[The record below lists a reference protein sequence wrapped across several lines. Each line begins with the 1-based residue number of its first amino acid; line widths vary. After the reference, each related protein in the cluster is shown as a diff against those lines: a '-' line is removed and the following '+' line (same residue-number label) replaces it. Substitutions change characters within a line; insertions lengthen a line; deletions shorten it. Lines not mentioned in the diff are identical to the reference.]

1 MNTKILAC
9 LLSLSLGASCAFTSC
24 SDVDDPVVSTA
35 AILKEVT
42 TGGAEVTATS
52 ATVTG
57 TVKGL
62 AGQNAQA
69 YTVGVVYGTSEDPT
83 AGGSRAA
90 GTLAEDGT
98 VTTTIKGLSDNV
110 TYYYATF
117 VTLQGT
123 VTQYGE
129 VKSFITTDAA
139 IATAEAASVKAT
151 SAILGGTVNGMQ
163 DEVAAGLVRGFVV
176 APAATAIENGVK
188 FEVESA
194 ENTMNLELTGLV
206 PNTAYKYAA
215 FMTVN
220 GADVLAAEQAFTT
233 PVGVNAKEESID
245 DYVDMGT
252 RLEWCRYNV
261 GAAVETEAG
270 TLLGYGDITGFNY
283 SMNVADY
290 AAGDITGTDAD
301 VAKAAG
307 MGMLPTA
314 ADWAELLAVSTV
326 TAVDGGV
333 KLTSNVTGNS
343 IILPAAGKREGT
355 AVDNATLAMYWTGTA
370 CATAADY
377 ATLATIGTE
386 GLATS
391 NALRYTGALVRPVR
405 KPYINEVEADV
416 TKLAV
421 GDLEG
426 NGRLRIEIY
435 NEYGSTSGNP
445 ALDLASISFEKQ
457 MVADF
462 TLSGINGNLK
472 EGAVGSYRAG
482 FEYADASWDPSY
494 WSGFDGNAQDC
505 LVTGDGS
512 YRVCMNTQALTEGG
526 VVFCI
531 DIQGL
536 GADLV
541 DIDQVKVESLVI
553 SLDPAQPKYAEV
565 DTSVNPVWVGNK
577 EDNGTDIRVEF
588 YNEWGPSNPGTGCPY
603 ADVVFGQGT
612 TVANV
617 TITGIDG
624 NLKADAEAHHMGAM
638 SLAVTDW
645 STQWWGGGASD
656 VDVNADGTYNF
667 PAFLDKTGK
676 DAAAGPVV
684 WCIDIKDLY
693 KDLVDP
699 AALKV
704 TVNSVITPV
713 HAE

>member
-9 LLSLSLGASCAFTSC
+9 LLSLSMGASYALTSC
-24 SDVDDPVVSTA
+24 SDVDDPVVNTA

-62 AGQNAQA
+62 AGQSSQA
-69 YTVGVVYGTSEDPT
+69 YTVGVVYGTNEDPT
-83 AGGSRAA
+83 AAGSRAA

-98 VTTTIKGLSDNV
+98 VTTTIKGLTDNV

-139 IATAEAASVKAT
+139 IATADAASVKAT

-163 DEVAAGLVRGFVV
+163 DELAAGLVRGFVV
-176 APAATAIENGVK
+176 APAAVAIENGAK

-206 PNTAYKYAA
+206 PNTAYHYAA

-220 GADVLAAEQAFTT
+220 GADVLAADQAFTT
-233 PVGVNAKEESID
+233 PVGVNAKEESLD

-270 TLLGYGDITGFNY
+270 TLLGYGDVTGFNY
-283 SMNVADY
+283 SVNVADY

-307 MGMLPTA
+307 MGMIPTA
-314 ADWAELLAVSTV
+314 ADWADLMAVSTV
-326 TAVDGGV
+326 TAVDGGLKV
-333 KLTSNVTGNS
+333 TSNVTGNS

-355 AVDNATLAMYWTGTA
+355 EVSSKDLAMYWTGTA

-386 GLATS
+386 GLATA

-405 KPYINEVEADV
+405 KPYVNEVEADV

-421 GDLEG
+421 GDIEN
-426 NGRLRIEIY
+426 NGRIRIEIY
-435 NEYGSTSGNP
+435 NEYGKTSGNP
-445 ALDLASISFEKQ
+445 AVDLASISFEKQ

-482 FEYADASWDPSY
+482 FEYSDPSWAIGY
-494 WSGFDGNAQDC
+494 WSSFDGNAQDC
-505 LVTGDGS
+505 LVTGDGD
-512 YRVCMNTQALTEGG
+512 YRVCMNTWTLTEGAI
-526 VVFCI
+526 VFCI

-541 DIDQVKVESLVI
+541 DIEQVKVENLVI

-588 YNEWGPSNPGTGCPY
+588 YNEYGPSNPGTGDPY
-603 ADVVFGQGT
+603 ADVTFGQGT
-612 TVANV
+612 TVASLHFE
-617 TITGIDG
+617 GIDG
-624 NLKADAEAHHMGAM
+624 NLKAGAAGSYTGSM
-638 SLAVTDW
+638 SLAIAGW
-645 STQWWGGGASD
+645 WPSWWGGGASD
-656 VDVNADGTYNF
+656 TVVTGDGDYNF
-667 PAFLDKTGK
+667 PAYLEATKEGT
-676 DAAAGPVV
+676 VV
-684 WCIDIKDLY
+684 WCVDIAGLY
-693 KDLVDP
+693 QDLVDP